1 MTKKNHSKE
10 LLFKLSGMG
19 KLRKFRYYSSRFST
33 KKPAIMHS
41 IVYSKSKGFFT
52 PLDIFYYLLSDFE
65 KAQQDLKRYGCL
77 ESHKIESE
85 SHSLTIHQLYPRFL
99 RSTQRSF

>member
-1 MTKKNHSKE
+1 MSKKNHSNE
-10 LLFKLSGMG
+10 LLFKLSGMR
-19 KLRKFRYYSSRFST
+19 KLRKFRDYLARFST
-33 KKPAIMHS
+33 KTPAIMHS
-41 IVYSKSKGFFT
+41 IVYLRSKGFLT